1 MCTISLLT
9 NDMVICALTHV
20 TAPHDTRVLNIL
32 HTSYVILAPS
42 ACRTHFKYTYTR
54 MIIAVSYNA
63 RLLGLLS
70 ENKIAI
76 GLTLNKQNT

>member
-32 HTSYVILAPS
+32 HTSYVILVPVA
-42 ACRTHFKYTYTR
+42 H
-54 MIIAVSYNA
+54 I
-63 RLLGLLS
+63 
-70 ENKIAI
+70 
-76 GLTLNKQNT
+76 LNILIHA